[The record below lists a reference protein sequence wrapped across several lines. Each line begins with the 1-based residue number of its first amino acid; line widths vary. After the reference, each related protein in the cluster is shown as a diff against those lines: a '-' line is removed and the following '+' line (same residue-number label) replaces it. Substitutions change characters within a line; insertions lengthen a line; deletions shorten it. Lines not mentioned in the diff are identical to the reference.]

1 MTREKTHIYR
11 CLAIALTVVLAS
23 CAPLQSAYDVIRQKP
38 APVFQTRDGE
48 IYAPDGTPF
57 IARGINLQYGDNP
70 KAALPAIRAIAS
82 TNANIVRLQLRR
94 DTSAKDLKKAL
105 DAAVA
110 RKLPVMVFYWEQD
123 ITCASNSAR
132 LRKDTGDLW
141 LTRWADVLNARK
153 YQPYLMLNIA
163 NEWGTSKDNYAGYMA
178 TYKDLIR
185 AMRSR
190 GFRAPIVIDAAD
202 CGQATGSFLDGR
214 GKALQAAD
222 PLHNLIV
229 SVHAYNKPWN
239 SPEKIDQNIAAL
251 RAEGV
256 PFLLGEFGDRAL
268 VEDGNAVDHLHLMQ
282 AAQETGT
289 GWITWSWKGNGGAT
303 RVLDMSDSY
312 GKVRLTRR
320 GHEIVDGP
328 YGLKATSRRIP

>member
-1 MTREKTHIYR
+1 MREKPYIYR
-11 CLAIALTVVLAS
+11 WLTIALVLVLAS
-23 CAPLQSAYDVIRQKP
+23 CAPAQSAYDIILQKP
-38 APVFQTRDGE
+38 APVFHTEGSAILR
-48 IYAPDGTPF
+48 PDGTAF

-70 KAALPAIRAIAS
+70 KAALPAIKAISS
-82 TNANIVRLQLRR
+82 TGANIIRLQLRR
-94 DTSAKDLKKAL
+94 NTSAKDLRKAL
-105 DAAVA
+105 DAAVK
-110 RKLPVMVFYWEQD
+110 RKLPVMMFYWEQD
-123 ITCASNSAR
+123 ITCGTDSAR

-141 LTRWADVLNARK
+141 LRRWADVLNERK

-178 TYKDLIR
+178 TYSDLIR
-185 AMRSR
+185 AMRAR
-190 GFRAPIVIDAAD
+190 GYRAPIVIDAAD

-222 PLHNLIV
+222 PLHNLIG

-239 SPEKIDQNIAAL
+239 SAEKIDSNIAAL
-251 RAEGV
+251 RAEGI
-256 PFLLGEFGDRAL
+256 PFLLGEFGDREL

-282 AAQETGT
+282 TAQETGT

-303 RVLDMSDSY
+303 QVLDMSESY
-312 GKVRLTRR
+312 GKVSLTRR

-328 YGLKATSRRIP
+328 YGLRATAR

>member
-1 MTREKTHIYR
+1 MTREKPHIYR
-11 CLAIALTVVLAS
+11 WLTIALALVLAS
-23 CAPLQSAYDVIRQKP
+23 CAPVQSAYDIIRQTP
-38 APVFQTRDGE
+38 APVFHTAGSAILR
-48 IYAPDGTPF
+48 PDGTAF

-70 KAALPAIRAIAS
+70 KAALPAIKAISS
-82 TNANIVRLQLRR
+82 TGANIIRLQLRR
-94 DTSAKDLKKAL
+94 NTSAKDLRKAL
-105 DAAVA
+105 DAAVK

-123 ITCASNSAR
+123 ITCGTDSAR

-141 LTRWADVLNARK
+141 LRRWADVLNERK

-178 TYKDLIR
+178 TYSDLIR
-185 AMRSR
+185 AMRAR
-190 GFRAPIVIDAAD
+190 GYRAPIVIDAAD

-222 PLHNLIV
+222 PLHNLIG

-239 SPEKIDQNIAAL
+239 SAEKIDSNIAAL
-251 RAEGV
+251 RAEGI
-256 PFLLGEFGDRAL
+256 PFLLGEFGDREL

-282 AAQETGT
+282 TAQETGT

-303 RVLDMSDSY
+303 QVLDMSESY
-312 GKVRLTRR
+312 GKVSLTRR

-328 YGLKATSRRIP
+328 YGLRATAR